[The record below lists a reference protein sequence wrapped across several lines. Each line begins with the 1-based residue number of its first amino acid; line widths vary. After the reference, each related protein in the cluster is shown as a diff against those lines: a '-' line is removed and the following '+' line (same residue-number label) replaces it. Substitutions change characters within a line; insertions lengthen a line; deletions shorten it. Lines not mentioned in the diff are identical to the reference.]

1 MRDFRIALVAQDSP
15 VGVKAENLSRAMEW
29 VRKAK
34 QAGAELVCLPEL
46 NITGHAG
53 DPAMVREAEP
63 VSNGPAMSALLAL
76 AREQNIYICAG
87 IAEDERGI
95 HYNTQFI
102 VGPDG
107 YWGKQRKV
115 HLSADEYFFF
125 RGGTDLPVFD
135 LPFARVGI
143 IICYDNL
150 LPEMARCLAVKGA
163 ELLLCPHAARFGKWP
178 ETVEGR
184 REAVKRHKEGWRLT
198 HCCRAHDNGVYVA
211 LCNDAGQSAL
221 SLKEVEA
228 NHAGG
233 CMVIAPDGKAVAE
246 TQTPDVAEEMIVAD
260 LSGDAVA
267 RPRMN
272 RCFNLQTRR
281 PEVFKVLCEPTK

>member
-15 VGVKAENLSRAMEW
+15 VGVKAQNLARAMEW

-53 DPAMVREAEP
+53 DSAMVAEAEP
-63 VSNGPAMSALLAL
+63 VSNGPAVRALLDL
-76 AREQNIYICAG
+76 AREQSIYICAG

-107 YWGKQRKV
+107 LWGKQRKV

-135 LPFARVGI
+135 RSSGVACASAWASRSGWACAWAAAWPSRCWPASPCAYRSASPCRYGSA
-143 IICYDNL
+143 
-150 LPEMARCLAVKGA
+150 MA
-163 ELLLCPHAARFGKWP
+163 WP
-178 ETVEGR
+178 
-184 REAVKRHKEGWRLT
+184 
-198 HCCRAHDNGVYVA
+198 
-211 LCNDAGQSAL
+211 S
-221 SLKEVEA
+221 
-228 NHAGG
+228 
-233 CMVIAPDGKAVAE
+233 
-246 TQTPDVAEEMIVAD
+246 
-260 LSGDAVA
+260 VA
-267 RPRMN
+267 R
-272 RCFNLQTRR
+272 L
-281 PEVFKVLCEPTK
+281 L